1 MSAETVKIDH
11 AGRIMLPKTILDAFG
26 IAPEAEVVVEST
38 DIGIVIR
45 PKAQIGPITA
55 RIAKMEL
62 PVADWEDME
71 REIMAGRH
79 NS

>member
-1 MSAETVKIDH
+1 MPAETVKIDH
-11 AGRIMLPKTILDAFG
+11 AGRVVLPKTILDASG

-38 DIGIVIR
+38 EIGIVIR
-45 PKAQIGPITA
+45 PKAKVGPITA
-55 RIAKMEL
+55 RIATMEL

-71 REIMAGRH
+71 REIVAGRH